1 MPNQNI
7 RERVVRT
14 VSTALN
20 LNEKEEENLRR
31 EVGYKLLKKWS
42 SARHAAVI
50 VALEDEFGI
59 EIEEMTIPMLNNVTK
74 IVNYISKVLSANS

>member
-1 MPNQNI
+1 MPNHDI